1 MDAVRRILQS
11 RHYVLEKVTGESV
24 DGAVQ
29 YAFVVMPES
38 KQEDF
43 RAAVASAPTN
53 PEDWGVVV
61 AQGLGEP
68 PADLAD
74 QVLAKVTNMA

>member
-1 MDAVRRILQS
+1 MEAVRKILQS
-11 RHYVLEKVTGESV
+11 RQYVLEKITGPSV
-24 DGAVQ
+24 DGAMQ

-38 KQEDF
+38 KQDDF
-43 RAAVASAPTN
+43 RAAVEAAPTN

-61 AQGLGEP
+61 AQGQGEP

-74 QVLAKVTNMA
+74 QVLAKISNMA